1 MFDAEA
7 FDESTPHF
15 ERLQKIG
22 LTDPVHTVPLHNFIQ
37 AQVIFSLWFRF
48 ETPLISGSFYYQ
60 IATIR
65 QQLGEERY
73 NALMLT
79 VDAETLNEASL
90 FLNLFIPI
98 PDHNSNRLEST
109 MD

>member
-37 AQVIFSLWFRF
+37 AQVIFCL
-48 ETPLISGSFYYQ
+48 
-60 IATIR
+60 
-65 QQLGEERY
+65 
-73 NALMLT
+73 
-79 VDAETLNEASL
+79 
-90 FLNLFIPI
+90 
-98 PDHNSNRLEST
+98 
-109 MD
+109 